1 MVYVR
6 ILCKRYLQL
15 KITAVILAIRPY
27 TPLEMLKQTWIID
40 HLLHDS
46 KSLLFFNPKDI
57 KQVTILNKFV
67 SWKTVPADSVELT
80 SHRQALLHNVF

>member
-1 MVYVR
+1 MVYVQ

-40 HLLHDS
+40 HLLHDYENFRPCFKRHEAIYCS
-46 KSLLFFNPKDI
+46 K
-57 KQVTILNKFV
+57 
-67 SWKTVPADSVELT
+67 
-80 SHRQALLHNVF
+80 